1 MRNAR
6 YQEVPPK
13 STVSGRLR
21 EKEEEGEEE
30 KGEKREILALPWFPV
45 QSVARR
51 RFFANELPSPRTG
64 RQREEKGT
72 RRRENKATPCLT
84 AQERGNTSSPRAG
97 RRENKV
103 KCCVV
108 VFVLCCVVVFCCVL
122 CCCVVVLLC
131 CCVVVLLCCC
141 VVVL

>member
-108 VFVLCCVVVFCCVL
+108 LLCRRVC
-122 CCCVVVLLC
+122 VVLLC
-131 CCVVVLLCCC
+131 CVLCVVCSVLLCVVCC
-141 VVVL
+141 CIRR

>member
-6 YQEVPPK
+6 YQEEPPK

-108 VFVLCCVVVFCCVL
+108 LLCRCVCVVLLCCVLCVVCCCVL
-122 CCCVVVLLC
+122 CCCIRR
-131 CCVVVLLCCC
+131 
-141 VVVL
+141 